1 MVRRGHCGRAYSSMT
16 GVLVKREKL
25 KETHKEKDD
34 VERQKEKVG
43 IYKPT
48 RDPGSDFSLTA
59 LRRNQP
65 LPTP

>member
-1 MVRRGHCGRAYSSMT
+1 MT

-25 KETHKEKDD
+25 QETRKEKDD
-34 VERQKEKVG
+34 VERQKEKVV

-48 RDPGSDFSLTA
+48 RDPGPDPSLTS

-65 LPTP
+65 WPTP